1 MKNDKVP
8 QNGKPSRD
16 EMEDVKCK
24 LLREV
29 IEAIMWELDAVR
41 QGRWEDLPELTE
53 KKKELVKKMEDFNW
67 KPATKDKENPEL
79 YMIQSQI
86 IDLEY
91 QLKKMIERHLH
102 IFQAQLKDL
111 KERSSRWKHILNP
124 YKING

>member
-1 MKNDKVP
+1 MKTEKVP
-8 QNGKPSRD
+8 QNGKHVPD
-16 EMEDVKCK
+16 EMEDVKLK

-29 IEAIMWELDAVR
+29 IESIMWELDAVR

-53 KKKELVKKMEDFNW
+53 RKKEFLKQMETFDW
-67 KPATKDKENPEL
+67 APAPRDRENPEL

-91 QLKKMIERHLH
+91 QLRKMIERHLH

-124 YKING
+124 YKHS